1 MICASYTS
9 HMRGAYRYA
18 PRILLCEA
26 HIDMRLAYV
35 KYRRRISYAPR
46 IRNTRGLKREVHV
59 ICASD
64 RLFGAP
70 RIGFS
75 LVVAP
80 CVLSSHLT
88 RSACVDVLCF
98 HC

>member
-18 PRILLCEA
+18 PRILLCEP
-26 HIDMRLAYV
+26 HIDMRLVYV
-35 KYRRRISYAPR
+35 KYRRRISDAPR
-46 IRNTRGLKREVHV
+46 IRNTRGLKLEAHV

-70 RIGFS
+70 QIGFS
-75 LVVAP
+75 LVVG
-80 CVLSSHLT
+80 VW
-88 RSACVDVLCF
+88 RSARPCTRRGSLRCNGQA
-98 HC
+98 